1 MENAGASPHRW
12 VNTCNFRTFLGEWIF
27 LRFPVMPVARGR
39 AVRFDDRVVG
49 GGKHEG

>member
-1 MENAGASPHRW
+1 MENAGASRHRC
-12 VNTCNFRTFLGEWIF
+12 VNTCNLRLSAGREFF
-27 LRFPVMPVARGR
+27 LRFPEMTVARRR